1 MSFTNL
7 GDNCGGKCVTGL
19 RGGGAM
25 QKNWVGWSNRTRIF
39 SFRRTMNQP
48 EFISP
53 SRVRERVGWVVSDRR
68 GGQWWC
74 TSSGMSFSRKESSR
88 CENLGLGAGRC
99 SPSASF

>member
-53 SRVRERVGWVVSDRR
+53 ALASVNAWDGWSAIAVAVSGGAPARV
-68 GGQWWC
+68 
-74 TSSGMSFSRKESSR
+74 
-88 CENLGLGAGRC
+88 
-99 SPSASF
+99 